1 MKNRRE
7 KGGRKGNG
15 RVQQQVRVEELL
27 DPKGC
32 NNGRRNRTG
41 FSSSVLFGRIPD
53 RGSQYKG
60 GTDRLENRCIAI
72 TSHFSFYY
80 FFFSLS
86 LPLFFFFFSRLYLSP
101 IWMSDQNDENV
112 PCFRLNNSRDIG
124 SRKDKEL
131 VRQFDGDEFW
141 SNISVDQLDID
152 GKINE
157 LPTKIFALI
166 RSRIISIVNLRYT
179 FDIFKMI
186 YYLYTM
192 TNNRIFIF
200 YIHISFSSYYKHER
214 ETKL

>member
-1 MKNRRE
+1 MEGYSNKWE
-7 KGGRKGNG
+7 WKTYWTQKAVIMGGGIERDSPPRFYSGASPIG
-15 RVQQQVRVEELL
+15 E
-27 DPKGC
+27 
-32 NNGRRNRTG
+32 
-41 FSSSVLFGRIPD
+41 
-53 RGSQYKG
+53 SQYKG